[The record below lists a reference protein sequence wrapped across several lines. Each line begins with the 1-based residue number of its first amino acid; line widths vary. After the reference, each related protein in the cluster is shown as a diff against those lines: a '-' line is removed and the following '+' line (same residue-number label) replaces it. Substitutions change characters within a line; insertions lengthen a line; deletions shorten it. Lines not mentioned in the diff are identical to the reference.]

1 MNEEFLTEEDIEQF
15 LDEEQ
20 QEASKRNNA
29 SIDRKY
35 IPELNQKFKSID
47 EAQNYFNFFAY
58 MAGFSIVNAHSARTV
73 SKKRNGEVIRV
84 TFKCN
89 KYVKSDCNKKE
100 ETVTSERKTNEVIGT
115 ECKCVL
121 VISER
126 NSIWVISRI
135 DLDHNHELSPPDE
148 ARFLRSHKYMSTEEK
163 ILIRT
168 LKECHTPTRNKIVIL
183 SVLRGGLTSLPYTKK
198 DISNVRTSINRE
210 TSSNDLMQCLNFFEE
225 KAGRRSQFL
234 L

>member
-47 EAQNYFNFFAY
+47 EAQNYFNFYAY

-84 TFKCN
+84 TFKYN

-100 ETVTSERKTNEVIGT
+100 ETITSERKTNEVIGT

-148 ARFLRSHKYMSTEEK
+148 ARFLRSHKYMSTEE
-163 ILIRT
+163 R
-168 LKECHTPTRNKIVIL
+168 
-183 SVLRGGLTSLPYTKK
+183 
-198 DISNVRTSINRE
+198 
-210 TSSNDLMQCLNFFEE
+210 F
-225 KAGRRSQFL
+225 
-234 L
+234 